1 MFKLEKMLRE
11 LLKYANAD
19 WKDID
24 FIISKFSRCKK
35 GSKKYFKFRNRLED
49 ENSFNNLI
57 GV

>member
-24 FIISKFSRCKK
+24 FIISKFSKCKK
-35 GSKKYFKFRNRLED
+35 GTKAYFKFRGRLED
-49 ENSFNNLI
+49 ERNFKLFI
-57 GV
+57 GI